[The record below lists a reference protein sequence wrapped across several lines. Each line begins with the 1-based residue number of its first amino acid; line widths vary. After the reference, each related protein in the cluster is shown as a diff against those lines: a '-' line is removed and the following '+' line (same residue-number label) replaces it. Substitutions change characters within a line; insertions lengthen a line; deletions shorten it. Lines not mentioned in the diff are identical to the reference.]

1 MVRQSQPLEQ
11 ELVVLLERKE
21 ELKTKIEKWE
31 AALEDSPELFPMLK
45 DRLDELTEKRRQLH
59 IRENEILGIFQQQG
73 EPIQVKDVQRI
84 LTSLDRFLAQ
94 SEKKQVKALYR
105 TFIEKITFDPKQKE
119 ILEITMKFTPAVVQQ
134 LNEQYQIAVSKTK
147 DTAIFV
153 LKTPFTLTI

>member
-1 MVRQSQPLEQ
+1 MSCQFDSCRTSGNICRRPIKGDRSATRSSSRLVAALNEEIVRQSQPLEQ

-59 IRENEILGIFQQQG
+59 IRENEILGIFQQG

-84 LTSLDRFLAQ
+84 LTSLIVFLPR
-94 SEKKQVKALYR
+94 VR
-105 TFIEKITFDPKQKE
+105 R
-119 ILEITMKFTPAVVQQ
+119 
-134 LNEQYQIAVSKTK
+134 SKSK
-147 DTAIFV
+147 PCIV
-153 LKTPFTLTI
+153 PL

>member
-1 MVRQSQPLEQ
+1 MRQSQPLEQ
-11 ELVVLLERKE
+11 ELVMLLERKE

-59 IRENEILGIFQQQG
+59 IREHEILGIFQQQG

-94 SEKKQVKALYR
+94 SEKKQIKALYR
-105 TFIEKITFDPKQKE
+105 TFIEKITFDPNHKE

>member
-1 MVRQSQPLEQ
+1 M
-11 ELVVLLERKE
+11 
-21 ELKTKIEKWE
+21 
-31 AALEDSPELFPMLK
+31 
-45 DRLDELTEKRRQLH
+45 
-59 IRENEILGIFQQQG
+59 
-73 EPIQVKDVQRI
+73 
-84 LTSLDRFLAQ
+84 DRFLTQ

-134 LNEQYQIAVSKTK
+134 LNEQYQIASKTK